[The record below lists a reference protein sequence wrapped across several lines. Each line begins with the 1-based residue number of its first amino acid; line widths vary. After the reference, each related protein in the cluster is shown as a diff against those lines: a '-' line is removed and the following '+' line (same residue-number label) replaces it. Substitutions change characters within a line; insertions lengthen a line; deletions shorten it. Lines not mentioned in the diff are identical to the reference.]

1 MGASMRRPLHLIG
14 TLALLA
20 AVATIVVSARGAA
33 RAQPGQAPS
42 VDLVKVDGV
51 IDAPVRD
58 YVIGTIERAERDGAT
73 VLLQLDSPGTMAIDA
88 EALLRRVRDAR
99 VPVIAWVGPVGARVA
114 GSAVALLAV
123 DSLSVAS
130 PGVGIGPASPVDL
143 LDASGPGLPPG
154 IFLDPVARLGREL
167 TAAEALEAG
176 TVDLASS
183 ALTGLDDV
191 LREIDGRIVRVS
203 RDRVALETFDE
214 DRGVNRLV
222 RFHDLGPGR
231 RVLHAVANPGAV
243 YVLLVLG
250 LALIAFELTQA
261 GLGVAGVSGA
271 ALVGLGVYGLV
282 AAPPDP
288 FGLVLL
294 LGGIVAMIVDVR
306 LRRLGSPSIAG
317 LAAFAV
323 GSFLLYRDVADAID
337 LSPWLVAGAVVG
349 SALYYLF
356 GLTVAIQS
364 RDRLTSARRGLVGL
378 IGEARGPLAPEGPVF
393 VKGTLWRGR
402 ATDGPIPPGTRI
414 RVRGVDGLTLRV
426 EPEPGPE

>member
-1 MGASMRRPLHLIG
+1 MRRTLH
-14 TLALLA
+14 LLA
-20 AVATIVVSARGAA
+20 AVALLAVAATIVISARTGAG
-33 RAQPGQAPS
+33 AQPGVEAS
-42 VDLVKVDGV
+42 IDLVKVDGV
-51 IDAPVRD
+51 IDAAVRD
-58 YVIGTIERAERDGAT
+58 YVIGTIERAELDGAT

-99 VPVIAWVGPVGARVA
+99 VPVVAWVGPVGARVA
-114 GSAVALLAV
+114 GSAVAVLGV
-123 DSLSVAS
+123 DALSVAS
-130 PGVGIGPASPVDL
+130 PGVGIGPATPVDL
-143 LDASGPGLPPG
+143 LDADGPDLIQGV
-154 IFLDPVARLGREL
+154 FLDPAVRLGREL
-167 TAAEALEAG
+167 TAQEALDAG
-176 TVDLASS
+176 VVDLASP

-191 LREIDGRIVRVS
+191 LREIDGR
-203 RDRVALETFDE
+203 VADTAAGDITLETFDE
-214 DRGVNRLV
+214 ERGVNRLV

-282 AAPPDP
+282 VAPPDP
-288 FGLVLL
+288 VGLVLL
-294 LGGIVAMIVDVR
+294 LGGIAAMIVDVR
-306 LRRLGSPSIAG
+306 LRRLGPPSIVG

-323 GSFLLYRDVADAID
+323 GSFLVYRGVADAID
-337 LSPWLVAGAVVG
+337 LSSWLVAGTVVG

-364 RDRLTSARRGLVGL
+364 RDRVTSARRGLVGL

-393 VKGTLWRGR
+393 VKGALWRGR

>member
-1 MGASMRRPLHLIG
+1 MRRTLH
-14 TLALLA
+14 LLA
-20 AVATIVVSARGAA
+20 AVALLAVAATIVISARTGAG
-33 RAQPGQAPS
+33 AQPGVEAS
-42 VDLVKVDGV
+42 IDLVKVDGV
-51 IDAPVRD
+51 IDAAVRD
-58 YVIGTIERAERDGAT
+58 YVIGTIERAELDGAT

-99 VPVIAWVGPVGARVA
+99 VPVVGWVGPVGARVA
-114 GSAVALLAV
+114 GSAVAVLGV
-123 DSLSVAS
+123 DALSVAS
-130 PGVGIGPASPVDL
+130 PGVGIGPATPVDL
-143 LDASGPGLPPG
+143 LDADGPNLPQG
-154 IFLDPVARLGREL
+154 VFLDPAVRLGREL
-167 TAAEALEAG
+167 TAQEALDG
-176 TVDLASS
+176 GVVDLASP

-191 LREIDGRIVRVS
+191 LREIDGR
-203 RDRVALETFDE
+203 VADTAAGDITLETFDE
-214 DRGVNRLV
+214 ERGVNRLV

-282 AAPPDP
+282 VAPPDP
-288 FGLVLL
+288 VGLVLL
-294 LGGIVAMIVDVR
+294 LGGIAAMIVDVR
-306 LRRLGSPSIAG
+306 LRRLGPPSIVG

-323 GSFLLYRDVADAID
+323 GSFLVYRGVADAID
-337 LSPWLVAGAVVG
+337 LSSWLVAGTVVG

-364 RDRLTSARRGLVGL
+364 RDRVTSARRGLVGL

-393 VKGTLWRGR
+393 VKGALWRGR

>member
-1 MGASMRRPLHLIG
+1 MRRPRNLIG
-14 TLALLA
+14 SLALLA
-20 AVATIVVSARGAA
+20 AVATIVVAARGAA
-33 RAQPGQAPS
+33 RAQPGEAPS

-51 IDAPVRD
+51 IDASVRD
-58 YVIGTIERAERDGAT
+58 YVIGTIELAERAGAT
-73 VLLQLDSPGTMAIDA
+73 VLLQLDSPGTMAV
-88 EALLRRVRDAR
+88 EAGDLMQRVLEAQ
-99 VPVIAWVGPVGARVA
+99 VPVITWVGPVGARAA
-114 GSAVALLAV
+114 GSAVAFLAV
-123 DSLSVAS
+123 DALSVAS
-130 PGVGIGPASPVDL
+130 PGVGIGPEWPADL
-143 LDASGPGLPPG
+143 LEGAGRERPPAMTELPP
-154 IFLDPVARLGREL
+154 IRTAL
-167 TAAEALEAG
+167 TAQEALDAG
-176 TVDLASS
+176 VVDLANPD
-183 ALTGLDDV
+183 LTGLDDV
-191 LREIDGRIVRVS
+191 LRELDGR
-203 RDRVALETFDE
+203 VATTAAGDVTLETFDQE
-214 DRGVNRLV
+214 RGVNRLV

-271 ALVGLGVYGLV
+271 ALLGLGVYGLV

-288 FGLVLL
+288 LGLVLL
-294 LGGIVAMIVDVR
+294 LGGVVAMIVDVR
-306 LRRLGSPSIAG
+306 LRRLGPPSIAG

-323 GSFLLYRDVADAID
+323 GSFLVYRGVADAID

-378 IGEARGPLAPEGPVF
+378 VGEARGPLAPDGPVF

-402 ATDGPIPPGTRI
+402 AMDGPIPPGTRI
-414 RVRGVDGLTLRV
+414 RVRGVDGLVLRV
-426 EPEPGPE
+426 EAEAAEPEAGRV